1 MVSPH
6 IAPAGF
12 RPVPRL
18 LGIGNATLDIIH
30 IVDSYPSEND
40 EMRCRERYVRRGGNT
55 ANTLVVLSQLGV
67 ACSWAGTLV
76 DNEDGALIR
85 NDLLSHGVDVGLC
98 RHVEHGSVPVS
109 SILVNTRT
117 ASRTIIHYRD
127 LPEYTARDFES
138 VELEPFDWL
147 HFEGR
152 NVGDTRQMLERVR
165 RLRPAVPLSIEVEK
179 PRDGIDSLF
188 IYADVLL
195 FSRAYGEALG
205 YRDPLSLLQAVRA
218 QCPQALLFCAW
229 GEAGAAT
236 LDRQGRTG
244 LHDAVVPDV
253 VVDSLG
259 AGDTF
264 NAGIIS
270 ACLDGLDAEA
280 SLARAC
286 HLAGKKC
293 GQSGFDG
300 LNSGLQPAP

>member
-1 MVSPH
+1 MR
-6 IAPAGF
+6 A
-12 RPVPRL
+12 RL

-30 IVDSYPSEND
+30 IVDRYPNEND
-40 EMRCRERYVRRGGNT
+40 ELRCRERYVRRGGNT

-85 NDLLSHGVDVGLC
+85 DDLLSHGVDTGLC
-98 RHVEHGSVPVS
+98 HTVERGSVPVS
-109 SILVNTRT
+109 SILVNART
-117 ASRTIIHYRD
+117 GSRTIIHYRD

-138 VELEPFDWL
+138 VDPGLFDWL

-152 NVGDTRQMLERVR
+152 NVGDTRQMLERAR
-165 RLRPAVPLSIEVEK
+165 KLRPAVPLSVEIEK

-188 IYADVLL
+188 TCADVLL

-229 GEAGAAT
+229 GDAGAAV
-236 LDRQGRTG
+236 LDRQGRSG
-244 LHDAVVPDV
+244 LHDAVVPEV
-253 VVDSLG
+253 VVDTLG

-270 ACLDGLDAEA
+270 ACLEGLDAEA

-300 LNSGLQPAP
+300 LHSALQRAP